1 MNHWSAIGRT
11 TDDVEIRYTQ
21 EQMAIGNFT
30 LAVDDGYGERKTTSF
45 FRCTVFGKTAEAMSK
60 YAPKGTKI
68 AVEGRPK
75 QDNWKD
81 KNGNN
86 RSAIIFVI
94 NSWEFAQSRET
105 PQGQPKQET
114 ADDGFM
120 AVPEGIEEELPFI

>member
-1 MNHWSAIGRT
+1 
-11 TDDVEIRYTQ
+11 
-21 EQMAIGNFT
+21 MAIGNFT
-30 LAVDDGYGERKTTSF
+30 LAVDDGYGDRKTTSF

-86 RSAIIFVI
+86 RSTIIFVI

-105 PQGQPKQET
+105 PQEQPKQET

-120 AVPEGIEEELPFI
+120 SVPEGIEEELPFI